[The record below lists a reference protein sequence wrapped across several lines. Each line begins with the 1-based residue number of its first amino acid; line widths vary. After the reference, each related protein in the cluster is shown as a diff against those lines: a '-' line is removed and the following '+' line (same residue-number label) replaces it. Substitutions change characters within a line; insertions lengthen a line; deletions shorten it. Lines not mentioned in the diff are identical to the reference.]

1 MPELKRVFTS
11 GKMNKDLDERLVPNG
26 QYRDALN
33 VQVSNSEG
41 SDVGAIESVL
51 GNTAK
56 SSFNFTNATC
66 IGNVKDTQN
75 NKIYWFVTADEGDF
89 VLEYNETNEVVS
101 FIIVDYN
108 GVLNFSIGNLITGV
122 NIFDGMLMW
131 TDDLNE
137 PRKILI
143 SRFKSGTNQTGQD
156 HTTVYGRDFIASDVT
171 VIKKKPNE
179 RPHYVASSTTRSGVG
194 SGLNYVTAQQ
204 DFTEL
209 YNGSKVPREVGST
222 IAFTVS
228 DSPNWNAGDIIVL
241 TASEINDNN
250 YEDEYQVRIE
260 VVSITGALLRFV
272 TGTIQSIS
280 SDIKSIE
287 YTWKC
292 ILEEERPMF
301 ELSFPR
307 FAYRWRYIDSEVS
320 GFSPWT
326 NAVFVP
332 GDFRYISMDA
342 YNTGMVNNLRQ
353 LTISGFETPPADVEY
368 IEILYKDSS
377 SPNVYKVE
385 SIPTTRTS
393 YSITSEL
400 ISNLVESSQLLRAY
414 DNVPLKAKSQE
425 VIGNRLVYGNY
436 VQGYNITDEADIT
449 VTLQSNSIT
458 SVKTPES
465 SIKSLR
471 NYQVGIVY
479 LDTNGR
485 ETPVFTNDYSTLK
498 VDIDKSSKVNR
509 IKAESGQDAPSWAT
523 HFKYYVKDISNEY
536 YNIVLDRYYADD
548 SDGTVWLSIPS
559 AERNKVQEGDFLTLK
574 KKHNSDEPVISPS
587 RYKILDIQNEV
598 PDAVS
603 IKRVYNTASEVVK
616 GSDTTVANGLKT
628 FKFEGPTSAE
638 NPEFFESFDYDS
650 YIRFRRGT
658 NVSQFYEIE
667 RGGYTGDTHDCYEI
681 TTKEKLTDVG
691 FIQSLSS
698 SDKFTVEVYKK
709 EKEARKEYQG
719 RFFVKINRDVLFEE
733 SVIYN
738 FTNNPSDYEQDGLK
752 SVPYIQSTLADD
764 PDATDTPP
772 AALDMFAWEEH
783 TNAEPSIDSH
793 GQPTVGS
800 DLFGFYFAPYDSGN
814 VDFGTNGNAFDAA
827 ISSGDVI
834 QFQNSTDN
842 SWSSLYVV
850 DTVTKGTY
858 DRQPLS
864 SGDTDDETGYY
875 WNIKMTTP
883 FTDEDFTAD
892 AVRISK
898 RKRLL
903 PIVFDENTITLS
915 SPNPTVFEVEPNEAI
930 DLDIFFEA
938 TEAIPIA
945 QLQTEQVL
953 DYFNVY
959 SFGNGVESNRI
970 RDDFNAKT
978 MGKGVKAS
986 STIEEV
992 YSQERR
998 GHGMIYSGIFNSTS
1012 GVNNLNQFNTAEKI
1026 TKDLNPIYGT
1036 IQKLHAR
1043 DTDLIVLCEDK
1054 VFRVLANKDAL
1065 YNADGNANL
1074 VSTNRVLGQ
1083 STPYVGEYGIS
1094 KNPESFV
1101 SFGFR
1106 AYFVDKSRRAVIRL
1120 SRDGIT
1126 DVASKGM
1133 SDFITDAL
1141 TAHSGAI
1148 HGSFNED
1155 MSSYNV
1161 TVNGETLAFKES
1173 VDGWSTRLSF
1183 VPETG
1188 VSLNSV
1194 YYTFKNGNIYAH
1206 TNNTRANYYGIQYD
1220 TSVTLLHNDEASR
1233 IKNFKTLSY
1242 EGDSG
1247 WTATVDTDQQDGEV
1261 VTWKNKEGIYYNY
1274 IRGRQDAW
1282 DNNTQSG
1289 SLDTSEFSVQGIDTL
1304 DIIGTV
1310 TPTMRLI
1317 FNNEINVSLQEAAD
1331 DIVFYQKSN
1340 GNIYKIGTCAD
1351 IGATGGQYYV
1361 DVNNTENIE
1370 YDNGGTSIE
1379 DGDFIFFAKNSQI
1392 NTSGLVGYYASV
1404 KMTNTTGTNKELFAV
1419 NSEIFVSS

>member
-1 MPELKRVFTS
+1 
-11 GKMNKDLDERLVPNG
+11 
-26 QYRDALN
+26 
-33 VQVSNSEG
+33 
-41 SDVGAIESVL
+41 
-51 GNTAK
+51 
-56 SSFNFTNATC
+56 
-66 IGNVKDTQN
+66 
-75 NKIYWFVTADEGDF
+75 
-89 VLEYNETNEVVS
+89 
-101 FIIVDYN
+101 
-108 GVLNFSIGNLITGV
+108 
-122 NIFDGMLMW
+122 
-131 TDDLNE
+131 
-137 PRKILI
+137 
-143 SRFKSGTNQTGQD
+143 
-156 HTTVYGRDFIASDVT
+156 
-171 VIKKKPNE
+171 
-179 RPHYVASSTTRSGVG
+179 
-194 SGLNYVTAQQ
+194 
-204 DFTEL
+204 
-209 YNGSKVPREVGST
+209 
-222 IAFTVS
+222 
-228 DSPNWNAGDIIVL
+228 
-241 TASEINDNN
+241 
-250 YEDEYQVRIE
+250 
-260 VVSITGALLRFV
+260 
-272 TGTIQSIS
+272 
-280 SDIKSIE
+280 
-287 YTWKC
+287 
-292 ILEEERPMF
+292 MF

-783 TNAEPSIDSH
+783 ANAEPSIDSH

>member
-194 SGLNYVTAQQ
+194 SGLNYVTTQK

-209 YNGSKVPREVGST
+209 YNGNKVPREVGSSVS
-222 IAFTVS
+222 FTVS
-228 DSPNWNAGDIIVL
+228 DSPNWQAGDIIVL

-260 VVSITGALLRFV
+260 VVSITGTLLKYV

-698 SDKFTVEVYKK
+698 SDRFTVEVYKK

-783 TNAEPSIDSH
+783 ANAEPSIDSH

-814 VDFGTNGNAFDAA
+814 IDFGTNGNAFDAA

-1141 TAHSGAI
+1141 TDHSGAI

-1206 TNNTRANYYGIQYD
+1206 TNNTRANYYGVQYD